1 LQKPNQ
7 NIKIKPNDEHPEIS
21 KSKNSSNLSKSRK
34 GRPPTHKLIFCSKGS
49 SIYHVQPNIGSFEL
63 SDEENKEEVKKAQP
77 LSPMQK
83 LHKALDKQDFVFK
96 TKKGVI
102 LKL

>member
-1 LQKPNQ
+1 
-7 NIKIKPNDEHPEIS
+7 
-21 KSKNSSNLSKSRK
+21 
-34 GRPPTHKLIFCSKGS
+34 
-49 SIYHVQPNIGSFEL
+49 VQPNIGSFEL